1 MTAKHTPGPWLL
13 TGFTVCDTTHHQ
25 RIASLW
31 PVLAGPL
38 REEAEANARLIAA
51 APELLEALED
61 AVALCKAHGYDMRGA
76 DQIIAKARGEG

>member
-1 MTAKHTPGPWLL
+1 MKWNMFATPNDSDFSYEVSG
-13 TGFTVCDTTHHQ
+13 VC
-25 RIASLW
+25 AVYS
-31 PVLAGPL
+31 GKNS
-38 REEAEANARLIAA
+38 ESSARLITA